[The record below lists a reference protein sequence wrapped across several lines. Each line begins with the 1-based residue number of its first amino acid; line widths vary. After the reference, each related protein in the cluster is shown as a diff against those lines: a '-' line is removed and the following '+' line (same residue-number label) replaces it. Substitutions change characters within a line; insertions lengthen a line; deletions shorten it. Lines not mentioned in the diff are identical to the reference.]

1 MRESSKQRGGTIL
14 GIIIGLIVGLAAAFA
29 VALYITKTPSNFS
42 NKVQS
47 KNSSNQLEAEKTKNK
62 NWDPNAPLVNK
73 ADARN
78 AAANEEPAPTA
89 PTTTA
94 ATPDAA
100 TSKLEAKKAA
110 PEADTARA
118 TAEPAKKNSTAKT
131 PDSKSNE
138 SDQIAELI
146 KSKQRTA
153 DAASSDAWVYYLQI
167 GAFKN
172 EQDAQTQRAKLSLQ
186 GLDAKIS
193 EREQS
198 GKIIHR
204 VRSGPYDKKE
214 EAEKIKQKLEA
225 AGFEVGLVRVGRS

>member
-1 MRESSKQRGGTIL
+1 MSESSKQRGGTIL

-89 PTTTA
+89 TP
-94 ATPDAA
+94 ATPDTA
-100 TSKLEAKKAA
+100 TSKVEAKKTA
-110 PEADTARA
+110 PDTDATRPTADA
-118 TAEPAKKNSTAKT
+118 AKKNSAAKA
-131 PDSKSNE
+131 PDTKSGE

-167 GAFKN
+167 GAFKT

-198 GKIIHR
+198 GKTIHR